1 MFFFCQIISHAHT
14 ISPRDHR
21 ETTSS
26 FTTPQ
31 RKRLKQCLKQMCVC
45 GNLPFAFI
53 FPCRFK
59 AGAAKECIREILR
72 EQLYNPEE
80 QFEKKHLSKTWSDE
94 GFDRYKLI
102 VQVVVGE
109 QHGHT
114 GDVIFNT
121 ITIF

>member
-1 MFFFCQIISHAHT
+1 MKKVRVSSRGHT
-14 ISPRDHR
+14 S
-21 ETTSS
+21 
-26 FTTPQ
+26 
-31 RKRLKQCLKQMCVC
+31 
-45 GNLPFAFI
+45 LPFAFI

-72 EQLYNPEE
+72 EQLSVADSIKN
-80 QFEKKHLSKTWSDE
+80 KLRDE

-114 GDVIFNT
+114 GDYRSHPCLFV
-121 ITIF
+121 

>member
-1 MFFFCQIISHAHT
+1 MKKVRVSSRGHT
-14 ISPRDHR
+14 S
-21 ETTSS
+21 
-26 FTTPQ
+26 
-31 RKRLKQCLKQMCVC
+31 
-45 GNLPFAFI
+45 LPFAFI

-80 QFEKKHLSKTWSDE
+80 QVDVFSDE